1 MVMTLEFK
9 FPIPKPS
16 NPHCSQRTVAIYTRG
31 KFINDPSMRHDSYI
45 EVWTAPGNVG
55 EGTETSDWKVH
66 QRCLAVGTQM
76 ALVVPG
82 NVNRKKGKEAQEKMN
97 ARL

>member
-16 NPHCSQRTVAIYTRG
+16 NLHCSQRTVSIYTRG

-55 EGTETSDWKVH
+55 EGPETNDWKVH